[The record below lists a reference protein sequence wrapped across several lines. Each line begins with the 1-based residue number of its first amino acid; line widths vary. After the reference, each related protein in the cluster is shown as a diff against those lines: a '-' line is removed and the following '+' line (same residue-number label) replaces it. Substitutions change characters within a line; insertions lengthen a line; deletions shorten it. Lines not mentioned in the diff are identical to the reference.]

1 MERCEMHDRA
11 FQVWRRE
18 RDAVEQEMNRLITAC
33 RSISVEER
41 QVRRFQF
48 EALVERREAAAR
60 KLLQSDHA
68 ARAAST
74 RGQVRRKAEL
84 PRAPAATSMD

>member
-1 MERCEMHDRA
+1 MHDRA
-11 FQVWRRE
+11 FQIWRRE

-33 RSISVEER
+33 RSLSIEER

-60 KLLQSDHA
+60 NLLQADHA
-68 ARAAST
+68 VRASS
-74 RGQVRRKAEL
+74 
-84 PRAPAATSMD
+84 PRAQGRRNPQLPSSAHTATTG